1 MSTARRTSGPW
12 RRPVS
17 AVVSGNV
24 SFLPLSLQNQQSC
37 IAPVEVQTDIGKSF
51 CAERVV
57 KHWNAMPKEVVGFP
71 SPGVFEGRVD
81 MAPRDVV

>member
-1 MSTARRTSGPW
+1 M
-12 RRPVS
+12 
-17 AVVSGNV
+17 
-24 SFLPLSLQNQQSC
+24 
-37 IAPVEVQTDIGKSF
+37 DIGKSF